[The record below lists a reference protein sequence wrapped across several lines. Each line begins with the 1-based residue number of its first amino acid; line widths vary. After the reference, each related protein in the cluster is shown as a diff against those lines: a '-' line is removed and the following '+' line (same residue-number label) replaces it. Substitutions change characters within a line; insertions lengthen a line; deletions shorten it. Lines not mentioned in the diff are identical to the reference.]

1 MAEEKNAVQGKTE
14 LVFILDR
21 SGSMSGLESDTIGGF
36 NGMLRRQRE
45 ESADILVSTVLFD
58 DEVEVIHDRVPIGDV
73 PPLTERE
80 YFTRGCTALLDAIG
94 DSIHHIRNIHKYARE
109 EDRPVRTMFV
119 ITTDGL
125 ENASVRHTPEKV
137 KKLIEHQEKK
147 HGWEFVFLG
156 ANMDAVA
163 VAGDLGIRRE
173 NSVEFACDAGGVR
186 ENFAR
191 RDDRELHPDG
201 RRNCRLESPHCR
213 VLQKGTG
220 EKVRKSIEN
229 ILRHGRN
236 LSMPLPI
243 SRKYLCCFP
252 KVHLPSSPIHRSR
265 RCRSRRVRPRRIE
278 IWQGRARLQIPD
290 NLCSVLRHRI
300 V

>member
-1 MAEEKNAVQGKTE
+1 MAEKKNAVQGKTE

-58 DEVEVIHDRVPIGDV
+58 DEVEIIHDRVPIGKV
-73 PPLTERE
+73 APLTGRE
-80 YFTRGCTALLDAIG
+80 YCTALLDAIG

-173 NSVEFACDAGGVR
+173 NSVEFACDAGGVC
-186 ENFAR
+186 ENFASLG
-191 RDDRELHPDG
+191 EMTA
-201 RRNCRLESPHCR
+201 SFI
-213 VLQKGTG
+213 QTG
-220 EKVRKSIEN
+220 AVTAGWS
-229 ILRHGRN
+229 
-236 LSMPLPI
+236 LPI
-243 SRKYLCCFP
+243 AEYCK
-252 KVHLPSSPIHRSR
+252 K
-265 RCRSRRVRPRRIE
+265 
-278 IWQGRARLQIPD
+278 ARGKK
-290 NLCSVLRHRI
+290 
-300 V
+300 

>member
-1 MAEEKNAVQGKTE
+1 MAEKKNAVQGKTE

-36 NGMLRRQRE
+36 NGMLRRQQE

-58 DEVEVIHDRVPIGDV
+58 DVVEVIHDRVPIGDV
-73 PPLTERE
+73 PPLTGRE

-125 ENASVRHTPEKV
+125 ENASVRYTAKKV
-137 KKLIEHQEKK
+137 KKLIGHQEKK

-163 VAGDLGIRRE
+163 VAGDLGIHRE

-186 ENFAR
+186 ENFAS
-191 RDDRELHPDG
+191 LG
-201 RRNCRLESPHCR
+201 AMTANFI
-213 VLQKGTG
+213 QTG
-220 EKVRKSIEN
+220 VV
-229 ILRHGRN
+229 GAGW
-236 LSMPLPI
+236 SMAI
-243 SRKYLCCFP
+243 ADYCK
-252 KVHLPSSPIHRSR
+252 K
-265 RCRSRRVRPRRIE
+265 
-278 IWQGRARLQIPD
+278 ARGKK
-290 NLCSVLRHRI
+290 
-300 V
+300 

>member
-1 MAEEKNAVQGKTE
+1 MAEKKNAVQGKTE

-21 SGSMSGLESDTIGGF
+21 SCSMSGLESDTIGGF

-58 DEVEVIHDRVPIGDV
+58 DEVEIIHDRVPIGKV
-73 PPLTERE
+73 APLTGRE

-186 ENFAR
+186 ENFAS
-191 RDDRELHPDG
+191 LG
-201 RRNCRLESPHCR
+201 AMTASFI
-213 VLQKGTG
+213 QTG
-220 EKVRKSIEN
+220 ALIPSW
-229 ILRHGRN
+229 
-236 LSMPLPI
+236 SLPI
-243 SRKYLCCFP
+243 TEYCK
-252 KVHLPSSPIHRSR
+252 K
-265 RCRSRRVRPRRIE
+265 
-278 IWQGRARLQIPD
+278 ARGKK
-290 NLCSVLRHRI
+290 
-300 V
+300 

>member
-186 ENFAR
+186 ENFASLGAMTASFIKTGVVGAGWSMAIA
-191 RDDRELHPDG
+191 DY
-201 RRNCRLESPHCR
+201 CR
-213 VLQKGTG
+213 K
-220 EKVRKSIEN
+220 
-229 ILRHGRN
+229 
-236 LSMPLPI
+236 
-243 SRKYLCCFP
+243 
-252 KVHLPSSPIHRSR
+252 
-265 RCRSRRVRPRRIE
+265 
-278 IWQGRARLQIPD
+278 ARGKK
-290 NLCSVLRHRI
+290 
-300 V
+300 

>member
-36 NGMLRRQRE
+36 NGMLRRQQE

-58 DEVEVIHDRVPIGDV
+58 DEVEVIHDRVPIGKV
-73 PPLTERE
+73 APLTGRE

-94 DSIHHIRNIHKYARE
+94 DSIQHIRNIHKYARE

-125 ENASVRHTPEKV
+125 ENSSVRYTAKKV

-173 NSVEFACDAGGVR
+173 NSVKFACDAGGVC
-186 ENFAR
+186 ENFASLGEMTASFIKTGAVTAGWSMAIA
-191 RDDRELHPDG
+191 DY
-201 RRNCRLESPHCR
+201 CR
-213 VLQKGTG
+213 K
-220 EKVRKSIEN
+220 
-229 ILRHGRN
+229 
-236 LSMPLPI
+236 
-243 SRKYLCCFP
+243 
-252 KVHLPSSPIHRSR
+252 
-265 RCRSRRVRPRRIE
+265 
-278 IWQGRARLQIPD
+278 ARGKK
-290 NLCSVLRHRI
+290 
-300 V
+300 

>member
-173 NSVEFACDAGGVR
+173 NSVEFACDVGGVR
-186 ENFAR
+186 ENFAS
-191 RDDRELHPDG
+191 LG
-201 RRNCRLESPHCR
+201 AMTANFI
-213 VLQKGTG
+213 QTG
-220 EKVRKSIEN
+220 VV
-229 ILRHGRN
+229 GAGW
-236 LSMPLPI
+236 SMAI
-243 SRKYLCCFP
+243 ADYCK
-252 KVHLPSSPIHRSR
+252 K
-265 RCRSRRVRPRRIE
+265 
-278 IWQGRARLQIPD
+278 ARGKK
-290 NLCSVLRHRI
+290 
-300 V
+300 

>member
-1 MAEEKNAVQGKTE
+1 MAEKKNAVQGKTE

-21 SGSMSGLESDTIGGF
+21 SDSMSGLESDTIGGF

-58 DEVEVIHDRVPIGDV
+58 DEVEVIHDRASIGDV

-186 ENFAR
+186 ENFAS
-191 RDDRELHPDG
+191 LG
-201 RRNCRLESPHCR
+201 AMTASFI
-213 VLQKGTG
+213 QTG
-220 EKVRKSIEN
+220 ALIPSW
-229 ILRHGRN
+229 
-236 LSMPLPI
+236 SLPI
-243 SRKYLCCFP
+243 TEYCK
-252 KVHLPSSPIHRSR
+252 K
-265 RCRSRRVRPRRIE
+265 
-278 IWQGRARLQIPD
+278 ARGKK
-290 NLCSVLRHRI
+290 
-300 V
+300 

>member
-14 LVFILDR
+14 LGFILDR

-36 NGMLRRQRE
+36 NGMLRRQQE
-45 ESADILVSTVLFD
+45 ESTDILVSTVLFD
-58 DEVEVIHDRVPIGDV
+58 DEVEVIHDRVPIEKV
-73 PPLTERE
+73 APLTGRE

-94 DSIHHIRNIHKYARE
+94 DSIQHIRNIHKYARE

-125 ENASVRHTPEKV
+125 ENSSVHYTAKKI
-137 KKLIEHQEKK
+137 KKLIGHQEEK

-186 ENFAR
+186 ENFASLSAMTCGFIKTGVVGAGWSGAIA
-191 RDDRELHPDG
+191 DY
-201 RRNCRLESPHCR
+201 CRKKR
-213 VLQKGTG
+213 GK
-220 EKVRKSIEN
+220 K
-229 ILRHGRN
+229 
-236 LSMPLPI
+236 
-243 SRKYLCCFP
+243 
-252 KVHLPSSPIHRSR
+252 
-265 RCRSRRVRPRRIE
+265 
-278 IWQGRARLQIPD
+278 
-290 NLCSVLRHRI
+290 
-300 V
+300 